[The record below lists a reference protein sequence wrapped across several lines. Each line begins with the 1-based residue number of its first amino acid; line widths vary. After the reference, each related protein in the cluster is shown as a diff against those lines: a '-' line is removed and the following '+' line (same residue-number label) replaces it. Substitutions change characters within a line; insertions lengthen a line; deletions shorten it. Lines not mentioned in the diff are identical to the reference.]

1 MIIGR
6 LGSHQLF
13 AHSLGSLP
21 GPFLHKNYV
30 LRASIYHLAVTQTI
44 FYKNKE
50 TFLAEF
56 FILQATFEFV
66 IQISTAFKI
75 EFVTIL
81 PNIQFRI
88 V

>member
-30 LRASIYHLAVTQTI
+30 LRASMYHLAVAQTI

-50 TFLAEF
+50 KYWLNLFN
-56 FILQATFEFV
+56 LQANFKLV
-66 IQISTAFKI
+66 IQISTTFKI
-75 EFVTIL
+75 AFVL

-88 V
+88 LIV